1 MTTPAFYTALANVLV
16 SHDLLRA
23 LHRDP
28 ERVARRYGLCAAE
41 LELLRSAPPAGVH
54 LTQRMIRAKRFTAVE
69 FLMPQAARL
78 LAEWDDYL
86 TLSRYVDDVL
96 PRPDVD
102 MLRAVTQGTD
112 LLAWL
117 AREDPPG
124 LPPRLVELARFELTV
139 AELAADPAA
148 GAAARTGAAA
158 TAEVRTTV
166 PAAPAGLSTPDW
178 GRPRLAADTRLLE
191 LSYDVLALPAHV
203 TFEALAAAGPGT
215 GAVLLRKRWQVRAP
229 DCYRLGAATAA
240 LLRHCDGTRTAGQV
254 VDAVTAD
261 RPELRTAAL
270 AALDRLAAEGAVTP
284 TDPTLH

>member
-1 MTTPAFYTALANVLV
+1 VTTPAFYTALANVLV

-28 ERVARRYGLCAAE
+28 DRVAREYGLSPAE

-54 LTQRMIRAKRFTAVE
+54 LSQRMIRAKRFTAVE

-96 PRPDVD
+96 RRPDVD

-139 AELAADPAA
+139 AELSADPAA
-148 GAAARTGAAA
+148 GAAARARAAA
-158 TAEVRTTV
+158 PEPPTTV
-166 PAAPAGLSTPDW
+166 PASPAGLSVRDG
-178 GRPRLAADTRLLE
+178 GRPRTAADVRLLE
-191 LSYDVLALPAHV
+191 VTYDVLALPAHV
-203 TFEALAAAGPGT
+203 TFEALAEAGPGP
-215 GAVLLRKRWQVRAP
+215 GAVLLRKLWQVRAP
-229 DCYRLGAATAA
+229 DCYRLGTATAA
-240 LLRHCDGTRTAGQV
+240 LLRHCDGTRTAGEV
-254 VDAVTAD
+254 VDAVTAG

-270 AALDRLAAEGAVTP
+270 AALDRLTAEGVVTS